1 MERRIG
7 HAMTRFAQSLGI
19 MEGDFLARRKG
30 QAIQHIAYAALA
42 TESTNCSPQTW
53 LDRQEEAKRGCTMM
67 GNPWVSPSRSA
78 RP

>member
-19 MEGDFLARRKG
+19 MEGDFLARRRKG
-30 QAIQHIAYAALA
+30 QAIQRIAYAALA

-53 LDRQEEAKRGCTMM
+53 LDRQEEAKRQWAGLQASLH
-67 GNPWVSPSRSA
+67 NLAA
-78 RP
+78 RR